1 MEKREL
7 IFLFT
12 VISSIFVIILVIFKY
27 LKFGTAIVCL
37 IFISIIYYANLF
49 PSCKTK
55 ENFTITNNETY
66 RYDENN
72 ENKNMYNKNLNV
84 IRASN
89 SLVRAEDTNS
99 TRFCN
104 DDVELDSRNGKM
116 FTSGVFNNEEYVS
129 INQKL
134 AGGVNPRTLVPPV
147 IVPPS
152 MDLNYWK
159 ANNFVNH
166 SAINSESNI
175 DVYRSGYQ
183 VSSCCNKLK
192 DNSKKESSNGYFS
205 IDEFNSKTK
214 NLKEN
219 FEQDFNVEEYKK
231 EYPTQ
236 NNEKL
241 MFVKDLQPGQ
251 INMSCGYNP
260 EHPYSSGLPSN
271 FSGGNCYQNPSM
283 KNYNNEI
290 FTQTIQPG
298 IYTKNEIIEPINSNI
313 GISFQ
318 QQFEPTT
325 IEHGLNGEET
335 FVRHDPRT
343 FNEPQKFFR
352 EGINESNVYDPRFT
366 GYGTSYRSY
375 IDENTGQIKF
385 YYDDVNAIR
394 MPNYLVRSN
403 IDHEKFADNYGPI
416 KEGDEFGN
424 ANNSNIR
431 EMANDAFLNGSLQQR
446 NDLMERQ
453 MRKSN
458 DRMWQRRIAPIRTGG
473 QRMLGGMGLK

>member
-12 VISSIFVIILVIFKY
+12 VVLCIFVIILGIFKY
-27 LKFGTAIVCL
+27 IKCSTAIVCL
-37 IFISIIYYANLF
+37 MFISIIYYANLNSICQMRENF
-49 PSCKTK
+49 IIEKDK
-55 ENFTITNNETY
+55 ENYNYNI
-66 RYDENN
+66 
-72 ENKNMYNKNLNV
+72 ENKNMFNPNLKV
-84 IRASN
+84 TRASN
-89 SLVRAEDTNS
+89 SLIRTQDKNS
-99 TRFCN
+99 DRFCN
-104 DDVELDSRNGKM
+104 DSVQLDSSNGKM
-116 FTSGVFNNEEYVS
+116 FTTGAFNNQEYES

-134 AGGVNPRTLVPPV
+134 AGPQNPRILIPPV
-147 IVPPS
+147 IVPS
-152 MDLNYWK
+152 AMDLDYWK

-183 VSSCCNKLK
+183 ISNCCNKFK
-192 DNSKKESSNGYFS
+192 DSNNDDFS
-205 IDEFNSKTK
+205 IEEFNSRTR

-219 FEQDFNVEEYKK
+219 FQYDFNVADYKK
-231 EYPTQ
+231 E
-236 NNEKL
+236 NSKESNENL
-241 MFVKDLQPGQ
+241 MFVKNLQPGQ

-260 EHPYSSGLPSN
+260 EQPYSSGLPSN
-271 FSGGNCYQNPSM
+271 FAAGNCNQNPSM
-283 KNYNNEI
+283 KNYNSEI

-298 IYTKNEIIEPINSNI
+298 IYTRNEIIEPINSNI

-335 FVRHDPRT
+335 FIRHDPRT
-343 FNEPQKFFR
+343 FNEPQKFFT

-375 IDENTGQIKF
+375 TDDNTGQTKF
-385 YYDDVNAIR
+385 YYDDVNSIR
-394 MPNYLVRSN
+394 MPNYLIRSN
-403 IDHEKFADNYGPI
+403 IDHENFADQYGPI
-416 KEGDEFGN
+416 KEGNEFGN

-453 MRKSN
+453 MRKAN

-473 QRMLGGMGLK
+473 QRMAGGMSLK

>member
-12 VISSIFVIILVIFKY
+12 VVLCIFVIILGIFKY
-27 LKFGTAIVCL
+27 IKCSTTIVCL
-37 IFISIIYYANLF
+37 MFISIIYYANLNSICQMRENF
-49 PSCKTK
+49 IIEKDK
-55 ENFTITNNETY
+55 ENYNYNI
-66 RYDENN
+66 
-72 ENKNMYNKNLNV
+72 ENKNMFNPNLKV
-84 IRASN
+84 TRASN
-89 SLVRAEDTNS
+89 SLIRTQDKNS
-99 TRFCN
+99 DRFCN
-104 DDVELDSRNGKM
+104 DSVQLDSSNGKM
-116 FTSGVFNNEEYVS
+116 FTTGAFNNEEYES

-134 AGGVNPRTLVPPV
+134 AGPQNPRILIPPV
-147 IVPPS
+147 IVPS
-152 MDLNYWK
+152 AMDLDYWK

-183 VSSCCNKLK
+183 ISNCCNKFK
-192 DNSKKESSNGYFS
+192 DSNNDDYFS
-205 IDEFNSKTK
+205 IEEFNSKTR

-219 FEQDFNVEEYKK
+219 FQYDFNVADYKK
-231 EYPTQ
+231 E
-236 NNEKL
+236 NSKESNENL
-241 MFVKDLQPGQ
+241 MFVKNLQPGQ

-260 EHPYSSGLPSN
+260 EQAYSSGLPSN
-271 FSGGNCYQNPSM
+271 FAAGNCNQNPSM
-283 KNYNNEI
+283 KNYNSEI

-298 IYTKNEIIEPINSNI
+298 IYTRNEIIEPINSNI

-335 FVRHDPRT
+335 FIRHDPRT
-343 FNEPQKFFR
+343 FNEPQKFFT

-375 IDENTGQIKF
+375 TDDNTGQTKF
-385 YYDDVNAIR
+385 YYDDVNSIR
-394 MPNYLVRSN
+394 MPNYLIRSN
-403 IDHEKFADNYGPI
+403 IDHENFADQYGPI
-416 KEGDEFGN
+416 KEGNEFGN

-453 MRKSN
+453 MRKAN

-473 QRMLGGMGLK
+473 QRMAGGMSLK